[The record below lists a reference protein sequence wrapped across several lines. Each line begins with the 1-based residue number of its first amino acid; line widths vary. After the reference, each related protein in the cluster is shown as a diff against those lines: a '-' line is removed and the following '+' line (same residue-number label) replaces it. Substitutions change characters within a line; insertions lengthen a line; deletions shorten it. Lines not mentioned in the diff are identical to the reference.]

1 MRLNPGITRAV
12 YAGLVAAGLSFG
24 AAQAFASP
32 APVENRAPTCDPVIC
47 NRVCQAI
54 GGFGG
59 FCNSAGGCSCY
70 IGTP

>member
-1 MRLNPGITRAV
+1 MRLNPAVTRAIH
-12 YAGLVAAGLSFG
+12 AGLVAAGLSFG
-24 AAQAFASP
+24 AAQAVAASTST
-32 APVENRAPTCDPVIC
+32 ASRARVCDPVVC

-59 FCNSAGGCSCY
+59 FCDSRGGCSCY